1 MTTNN
6 EAQRNNFLSQ
16 DSFFCTMTAMFF
28 KMADPL
34 SQYNLYHSV
43 MSNLDNLYISLRHIV
58 GLVLG
63 LVLRLGQGIWVISH
77 CDLSK
82 SAISP
87 SHYATHFLTLT
98 SMTLTR
104 YTSILTSKTLYYMA
118 FHTQNSTGNPYYKR
132 QLRQNHIRQKITPRQ
147 LRL

>member
-1 MTTNN
+1 MTTSN

-82 SAISP
+82 SAVSP
-87 SHYATHFLTLT
+87 SHYATHFLT
-98 SMTLTR
+98 
-104 YTSILTSKTLYYMA
+104 LTSKTLYYMA